1 MRHSGGF
8 SSRENHCGPGRPRH
22 SVACPMQDPNFVQK
36 AFAAIAPRYVL
47 ANHVLSGGIDVL
59 WRRRVA
65 ALARERRPER
75 VLDLATGSGDLAAAV
90 GAASPDALVVA
101 ADFCAPM
108 MVHAQRRGL
117 PHLVVAD
124 GMALPFADSSFDLVT
139 VGFGLRN
146 MADYGA
152 AAREMARVLRP
163 GGCLM
168 VLDFSQPAPW
178 LRGAYKFYL
187 HRVLPAVAGLLTGER
202 GAYEYLGGS
211 IESFPSGQAM
221 TVLLDAHGFAQ
232 SQWIPLT
239 GGIASLY
246 VAVKPVTGDR

>member
-1 MRHSGGF
+1 
-8 SSRENHCGPGRPRH
+8 
-22 SVACPMQDPNFVQK
+22 MQDPNFVQK

-65 ALARERRPER
+65 ALAQERQPAR

-90 GAASPDALVVA
+90 ATACPAAMVVA

-108 MVHAQRRGL
+108 MEHARRRGV

-124 GMALPFADSSFDLVT
+124 GMALPFEEGAFDLVT

-146 MADYGA
+146 MADYGGA
-152 AAREMARVLRP
+152 VREMARVLRP

-178 LRGAYKFYL
+178 LRGAYKWYL
-187 HRVLPAVAGLLTGER
+187 HRVLPAVAGLLTGQR

-211 IESFPSGQAM
+211 IESFPSGPVM
-221 TVLLDAHGFAQ
+221 TSLLDAHGFSQ
-232 SQWIPLT
+232 SRWIPLT

-246 VAVKPVTGDR
+246 VAVKPVIGNQ